1 MAMTS
6 ISLDIPRRNVVLQ
19 PLLWQASLLKFFAC
33 DVPDSPGAA
42 TVYRQ
47 GGAMNKPADRVVAAE
62 SKVMD
67 QGGMTGAQM
76 LVRMLLEYKVETIFG
91 VPGDT
96 SLALYEA
103 IYDAGDRIRHV
114 LARDERSATFMADA
128 YARLSHRPGFCEC
141 PSGAGALYSVPG
153 VAEANAS
160 SIPVI
165 LFTSGIS
172 LAGEGKGTITEMP
185 HHTLFEP
192 ITKHSSVVNSA
203 EKVPETVRRALRIA
217 TTGRPGAVHLVLPTE
232 TMTHR
237 VAFGAASLHAEA
249 ECSTYPAYRTRGSA
263 DVVEKL
269 ADHLLSAERPVIVAG
284 GGVNHSQANAEVIEL
299 AERLGAP
306 VVTTISGQGTM
317 PDEHLLALGVVGDN
331 GFHPHAH
338 RAVEEADVLL
348 YIGCK
353 MGSVSTIKWTL
364 PSPRAGRKIL
374 QIDLD
379 PTLLANNFQNTLSV
393 AGDARLVL
401 QDLLQLVPNSF
412 KRPSPWVDG
421 LNRDRSHF
429 WEESTEQLLCDSA
442 PLKAQRV
449 IHELNR
455 RLPSPSIVI
464 SDAGT
469 PTPYITRFLRLTG
482 DGSRVLI
489 PRSFG
494 GLGYAIP
501 AVVGAWFARPDARPV
516 ALFGDGSLGMSAGE
530 LETLARLNVPAVM
543 IHFNNGCFGWIKTLQ
558 SLHSKSKFM
567 SVDFTPGDMSKVAAA
582 YGIAAWRVETPAQL
596 ERALDEAFA
605 HDGPCFL
612 DVVTEPLVN
621 EVPPVYS
628 WLKTAGKD
636 PLRS

>member
-1 MAMTS
+1 MHNA
-6 ISLDIPRRNVVLQ
+6 Q
-19 PLLWQASLLKFFAC
+19 G
-33 DVPDSPGAA
+33 DS
-42 TVYRQ
+42 
-47 GGAMNKPADRVVAAE
+47 MNKPLDTAVARE
-62 SKVMD
+62 GDVIQ
-67 QGGMTGAQM
+67 QGSMTGAQA
-76 LVRMLLEYKVETIFG
+76 LVRMLIEYKVDVIFG

-96 SLALYEA
+96 SLAFYEA
-103 IYDAGDRIRHV
+103 LYDASDRIRHV

-160 SIPVI
+160 SIPVV

-203 EKVPETVRRALRIA
+203 DKVPETVRKALRIA
-217 TTGRPGAVHLVLPTE
+217 TTGRPGAVHLVMPTE
-232 TMTHR
+232 AMHNR
-237 VAFGAASLHAEA
+237 VSLGAASLHAEA
-249 ECSTYPAYRTRGSA
+249 ECCSYPAYRTRGSA
-263 DVVEKL
+263 HAIGELAVHL
-269 ADHLLSAERPVIVAG
+269 ADAERPVIVAG
-284 GGVNHSQANAEVIEL
+284 GGVNHSGANQHILEL

-317 PDEHLLALGVVGDN
+317 PDEHPLALGVVGDN

-338 RAVEEADVLL
+338 RALDEADVLL
-348 YIGCK
+348 YVGCK

-364 PSPRAGRKIL
+364 PTPRAGRKIL
-374 QIDLD
+374 QIDVD
-379 PTLLANNFQNTLSV
+379 PTLLANNFENTVSV

-401 QDLLQLVPNSF
+401 DDLLPLVPQRSGTS
-412 KRPSPWVDG
+412 KWVEA
-421 LNRDRSHF
+421 LNAARAQF
-429 WEESTEQLLCDSA
+429 WKDAEPQLHSDAA
-442 PLKAQRV
+442 PLRAQRV

-469 PTPYITRFLRLTG
+469 PTPYITRFLRLSG

-489 PRSFG
+489 PRAFG

-501 AVVGAWFARPDARPV
+501 AVIGAWQARPDARPI
-516 ALFGDGSLGMSAGE
+516 ALFGDGSLGMSTGE
-530 LETLARLNVPAVM
+530 LETIARMHVPAVL

-558 SLHSKSKFM
+558 SLHSKGKFM
-567 SVDFTPGDMSKVAAA
+567 SVDFTPGDMSRLARA
-582 YGIAAWRVETPAQL
+582 YGIAAWRVETPQQL
-596 ERALDEAFA
+596 ERAMDEAFA
-605 HDGPCFL
+605 HDGPAFL
-612 DVVTEPLVN
+612 DIVTEPLVN
-621 EVPPVYS
+621 EIPPVYS
-628 WLKTAGKD
+628 WLKAAGRD
-636 PLRS
+636 PLRG

>member
-1 MAMTS
+1 
-6 ISLDIPRRNVVLQ
+6 
-19 PLLWQASLLKFFAC
+19 
-33 DVPDSPGAA
+33 
-42 TVYRQ
+42 
-47 GGAMNKPADRVVAAE
+47 MNKPIDGAVASE
-62 SKVMD
+62 GRLIE
-67 QGGMTGAQM
+67 QGSMTGAQA
-76 LVRMLLEYKVETIFG
+76 LVRMLVEYEVKVVFG

-96 SLALYEA
+96 SLAFYEA
-103 IYDAGDRIRHV
+103 IYDAGDRLLHV

-128 YARLSHRPGFCEC
+128 YARLAHRPGFCEC

-153 VAEANAS
+153 IAEANAS
-160 SIPVI
+160 SIPVV

-203 EKVPETVRRALRIA
+203 DKVPETVRRALRIA

-232 TMTHR
+232 TMANR
-237 VAFGAASLHAEA
+237 VSLGATSLHAEA
-249 ECSTYPAYRTRGSA
+249 ECRTYPAYRTRGSTRA
-263 DVVEKL
+263 IDDL
-269 ADHLLSAERPVIVAG
+269 AAHLLDAARPVIVAG
-284 GGVNHSQANAEVIEL
+284 GGVNHSQANAEVIAL

-317 PDEHLLALGVVGDN
+317 PDEHPLALGVVGDN
-331 GFHPHAH
+331 GFHPHAL

-348 YIGCK
+348 YVGCK

-379 PTLLANNFQNTLSV
+379 PTLLANNYQNTVSV

-401 QDLLQLVPNSF
+401 DDLLALVPDA
-412 KRPSPWVDG
+412 KKAASPWVED
-421 LNRDRSHF
+421 LNRTRARF
-429 WEESTEQLLCDSA
+429 WQDAQPQLHADCA

-455 RLPSPSIVI
+455 RLPSPSVVI

-469 PTPYITRFLRLTG
+469 PTPYITRFLRLAG

-501 AVVGAWFARPDARPV
+501 AVVGAWYARPDARPI
-516 ALFGDGSLGMSAGE
+516 ALFGDGSLGMSTGE
-530 LETLARLNVPAVM
+530 LETIARLNVPAVL

-612 DVVTEPLVN
+612 DIVTEPLVN
-621 EVPPVYS
+621 EIPPVYS
-628 WLKTAGKD
+628 WLKAAGRD
-636 PLRS
+636 PLRG

>member
-1 MAMTS
+1 
-6 ISLDIPRRNVVLQ
+6 
-19 PLLWQASLLKFFAC
+19 
-33 DVPDSPGAA
+33 
-42 TVYRQ
+42 
-47 GGAMNKPADRVVAAE
+47 MNKPVEQAVVSE
-62 SKVMD
+62 GKILD
-67 QGGMTGAQM
+67 QGSMTGAQA
-76 LVRMLLEYKVETIFG
+76 LVKMLLEYNVKAIFG

-160 SIPVI
+160 SIPVV

-172 LAGEGKGTITEMP
+172 LAGEGKGTITDMP

-203 EKVPETVRRALRIA
+203 VKVPETVRKILRIA

-232 TMTHR
+232 TMADR
-237 VAFGAASLHAEA
+237 IPLGAASLHAEA
-249 ECSTYPAYRTRGSA
+249 ECRTYPAYRTRGSA
-263 DVVEKL
+263 DVLDQL
-269 ADHLLSAERPVIVAG
+269 AAHLEVAERPVIVAG
-284 GGVNHSQANAEVIEL
+284 GGVNHSQANAEVIAL

-306 VVTTISGQGTM
+306 VVTTISGQGTI
-317 PDEHLLALGVVGDN
+317 PDEHPLALGVVGDN

-348 YIGCK
+348 YVGCK

-379 PTLLANNFQNTLSV
+379 PTLLANNFENTLSV

-401 QDLLQLVPNSF
+401 EDLLQLVPHEAKSA
-412 KRPSPWVDG
+412 SAWVKD
-421 LNRDRSHF
+421 LNRAREGF
-429 WEESTEQLLCDSA
+429 WQKSQDQLLSEST
-442 PLKAQRV
+442 PLKPQRV
-449 IHELNR
+449 IHELNK
-455 RLPSPSIVI
+455 RLPSPSIVV

-469 PTPYITRFLRLTG
+469 PTPYVTRFLRLTG

-501 AVVGAWFARPDARPV
+501 AVVGAWYARPDARPIG
-516 ALFGDGSLGMSAGE
+516 LFGDGSLGMSAGE
-530 LETLARLNVPAVM
+530 LETLARLNVPAVL

-582 YGIAAWRVETPAQL
+582 YGLAAWRVETPAQL
-596 ERALDEAFA
+596 EKALDEAFT
-605 HDGPCFL
+605 HNGPCFL
-612 DVVTEPLVN
+612 DVVTEPLVSDI
-621 EVPPVYS
+621 PPVYS
-628 WLKTAGKD
+628 WLKSAGRD
-636 PLRS
+636 PLRG

>member
-1 MAMTS
+1 
-6 ISLDIPRRNVVLQ
+6 
-19 PLLWQASLLKFFAC
+19 
-33 DVPDSPGAA
+33 
-42 TVYRQ
+42 
-47 GGAMNKPADRVVAAE
+47 MNKPLDRAVMNE
-62 SKVMD
+62 GKVMD
-67 QGGMTGAQM
+67 QGSMTGAQA
-76 LVRMLLEYKVETIFG
+76 LVRMLLEYHVDVIFG

-96 SLALYEA
+96 SLAFYEA
-103 IYDAGDRIRHV
+103 IYDTGGRLRHV

-153 VAEANAS
+153 IAEANAS
-160 SIPVI
+160 SIPVV

-192 ITKHSSVVNSA
+192 ITKHSSVINSA
-203 EKVPETVRRALRIA
+203 EKVPETVRKALRIA

-232 TMTHR
+232 TMANR
-237 VAFGAASLHAEA
+237 VSLGAASLHAEA
-249 ECSTYPAYRTRGSA
+249 ECRSYPAYRTRSSA
-263 DVVEKL
+263 KAVEEL
-269 ADHLLSAERPVIVAG
+269 AAHLLGGERLVIVAG
-284 GGVNHSQANAEVIEL
+284 GGVNHSQANQQVLIL
-299 AERLGAP
+299 AECLGAP

-317 PDEHLLALGVVGDN
+317 PDEHPLALGVVGDN

-348 YIGCK
+348 YVGCK

-379 PTLLANNFQNTLSV
+379 PTLLANNFANTLSV

-401 QDLLQLVPNSF
+401 EDLLRLVPQTV
-412 KRPSPWVDG
+412 KTVSPWVDE
-421 LNRDRSHF
+421 LNAARTRF
-429 WEESTEQLLCDSA
+429 WQDSQAQLLSDAA
-442 PLKAQRV
+442 PLKAPRV

-469 PTPYITRFLRLTG
+469 PTPFITRFLRLTG

-501 AVVGAWFARPDARPV
+501 ALVGAWFARPDARPI
-516 ALFGDGSLGMSAGE
+516 ALFGDGSLGMSTGE
-530 LETLARLNVPAVM
+530 LETIARLNVPAVM

-567 SVDFTPGDMSKVAAA
+567 SVDFTPNDMSKLAAV
-582 YGIAAWRVETPAQL
+582 YGIRSWRVETPAQL

-605 HDGPCFL
+605 HDGPTFL
-612 DVVTEPLVN
+612 DVVTEPLLD
-621 EVPPVYS
+621 EIPPVYS
-628 WLKTAGKD
+628 WLKAAGRD

>member
-1 MAMTS
+1 
-6 ISLDIPRRNVVLQ
+6 
-19 PLLWQASLLKFFAC
+19 
-33 DVPDSPGAA
+33 
-42 TVYRQ
+42 
-47 GGAMNKPADRVVAAE
+47 MNKPLDLAVVNEGKA
-62 SKVMD
+62 MD
-67 QGGMTGAQM
+67 QGTMSGAQA
-76 LVRMLLEYKVETIFG
+76 LVRMLLEYRVDVVFG

-114 LARDERSATFMADA
+114 MARDERSATFMADA
-128 YARLSHRPGFCEC
+128 YARLAHRPGFCEC

-160 SIPVI
+160 SIPVV

-172 LAGEGKGTITEMP
+172 MAGEGKGTITEMP

-203 EKVPETVRRALRIA
+203 DKVPEALRKALRIA

-232 TMTHR
+232 TMSHR
-237 VAFGAASLHAEA
+237 VAYGAASLHDEA
-249 ECSTYPAYRTRGSA
+249 ECRAYPAYRTRSSA
-263 DVVEKL
+263 AAMAEL
-269 ADHLLSAERPVIVAG
+269 AGHLESAQRPVIVAG
-284 GGVNHSQANAEVIEL
+284 GGVNHSQANAEVLAL

-317 PDEHLLALGVVGDN
+317 PDEHPLALGVVGDN

-348 YIGCK
+348 YVGCK
-353 MGSVSTIKWTL
+353 MGSVSTIKWSL

-379 PTLLANNFQNTLSV
+379 PTLLANNFENTLSV

-401 QDLLQLVPNSF
+401 EDLLQLVPEAV
-412 KRPSPWVDG
+412 KTPSAWVED
-421 LNRDRSHF
+421 LNRARARF
-429 WEESTEQLLCDSA
+429 WEDSQAQLHA
-442 PLKAQRV
+442 QATPLKPQRV

-455 RLPSPSIVI
+455 RLPSPSVVV

-469 PTPYITRFLRLTG
+469 PTPYITRFLRLSG

-516 ALFGDGSLGMSAGE
+516 GLFGDGSLGMSAGE
-530 LETLARLNVPAVM
+530 LETLVRLNVPAVL

-582 YGIAAWRVETPAQL
+582 YGLAAWRVETPDQL
-596 ERALDEAFA
+596 ERALDEAFS

-621 EVPPVYS
+621 DVPPVYS
-628 WLKTAGKD
+628 WLKSAGRD
-636 PLRS
+636 PLRG

>member
-1 MAMTS
+1 
-6 ISLDIPRRNVVLQ
+6 
-19 PLLWQASLLKFFAC
+19 
-33 DVPDSPGAA
+33 
-42 TVYRQ
+42 
-47 GGAMNKPADRVVAAE
+47 MNKPIDEGVASE
-62 SKVMD
+62 GNVLQ
-67 QGGMTGAQM
+67 QGSMTGAQA
-76 LVRMLLEYKVETIFG
+76 LVRMLLEYEVKVVFG

-103 IYDAGDRIRHV
+103 IYDAGDRLQHV

-128 YARLSHRPGFCEC
+128 YARLAHKPGFCEC

-153 VAEANAS
+153 IAEANAS
-160 SIPVI
+160 SIPVV

-203 EKVPETVRRALRIA
+203 DKVPETVRRALRIA

-232 TMTHR
+232 TVGNR
-237 VAFGAASLHAEA
+237 VSLGAASLHAEA
-249 ECSTYPAYRTRGSA
+249 ECRTYPAYRTRGSA
-263 DVVEKL
+263 RAIDEL
-269 ADHLLSAERPVIVAG
+269 ASHLLGAARPVIVAG
-284 GGVNHSQANAEVIEL
+284 GGVNHSQANAEVIAL
-299 AERLGAP
+299 AQRLGAP

-317 PDEHLLALGVVGDN
+317 PDEHPLALGVVGDN

-348 YIGCK
+348 YVGCK

-379 PTLLANNFQNTLSV
+379 PTLLANNFENTVSV

-401 QDLLQLVPNSF
+401 EDLLQLVPDVQKAESE
-412 KRPSPWVDG
+412 WVAD
-421 LNRDRSHF
+421 LNRARAQF
-429 WEESTEQLLCDSA
+429 WQDAQPQLHADCA

-455 RLPSPSIVI
+455 RLPSPSVVI

-469 PTPYITRFLRLTG
+469 PTPYITRFLRLAG

-501 AVVGAWFARPDARPV
+501 AVVGAWYARPDARPV
-516 ALFGDGSLGMSAGE
+516 ALFGDGSLGMSTGE
-530 LETLARLNVPAVM
+530 LETIARLNVPAVL

-567 SVDFTPGDMSKVAAA
+567 SVDFTPGDMSRVAAA

-596 ERALDEAFA
+596 EKALDEAFA
-605 HDGPCFL
+605 HDGPSFL
-612 DVVTEPLVN
+612 DIVTEPLVN
-621 EVPPVYS
+621 EIPPVYS
-628 WLKTAGKD
+628 WLKAAGRD
-636 PLRS
+636 PLRT

>member
-1 MAMTS
+1 
-6 ISLDIPRRNVVLQ
+6 
-19 PLLWQASLLKFFAC
+19 
-33 DVPDSPGAA
+33 
-42 TVYRQ
+42 
-47 GGAMNKPADRVVAAE
+47 MNKPIDEAVAGE
-62 SKVMD
+62 RQVIE
-67 QGGMTGAQM
+67 QGSMTGAQA
-76 LVRMLLEYKVETIFG
+76 LVRMLLEYEVKVVFG

-96 SLALYEA
+96 SLAFYEA
-103 IYDAGDRIRHV
+103 IYDAGDRLQHV

-128 YARLSHRPGFCEC
+128 YARLAHRPGFCEC

-153 VAEANAS
+153 IAEANAS
-160 SIPVI
+160 SIPVV

-203 EKVPETVRRALRIA
+203 DKVPETVRRALRIA

-232 TMTHR
+232 TMANR
-237 VAFGAASLHAEA
+237 VSLGATSLHAEA
-249 ECSTYPAYRTRGSA
+249 ECRAYPAYRTRGSTRA
-263 DVVEKL
+263 IDEL
-269 ADHLLSAERPVIVAG
+269 AAHLLDAARPVIVAG
-284 GGVNHSQANAEVIEL
+284 GGVNHSQANAEVIAL

-317 PDEHLLALGVVGDN
+317 PDEHPLALGVVGDN
-331 GFHPHAH
+331 GFHPHAL

-348 YIGCK
+348 YVGCK

-379 PTLLANNFQNTLSV
+379 PTLLANNYQNTVSV

-401 QDLLQLVPNSF
+401 DDLLALVPDAR
-412 KRPSPWVDG
+412 KAASPWVKD
-421 LNRDRSHF
+421 LNRTRARF
-429 WEESTEQLLCDSA
+429 WRDAQPQLHADCA

-455 RLPSPSIVI
+455 RLPSPSVVI

-469 PTPYITRFLRLTG
+469 PTPYITRFLRLAG

-501 AVVGAWFARPDARPV
+501 AVVGAWYARPDARPI
-516 ALFGDGSLGMSAGE
+516 ALFGDGSLGMSTGE
-530 LETLARLNVPAVM
+530 LETIARLNVPAVL

-612 DVVTEPLVN
+612 DIVTEPLVK
-621 EVPPVYS
+621 EIPPVYS
-628 WLKTAGKD
+628 WLKAAGRD
-636 PLRS
+636 PLRT

>member
-1 MAMTS
+1 
-6 ISLDIPRRNVVLQ
+6 
-19 PLLWQASLLKFFAC
+19 
-33 DVPDSPGAA
+33 
-42 TVYRQ
+42 
-47 GGAMNKPADRVVAAE
+47 MNKPIAQSVISEA
-62 SKVMD
+62 KVMD
-67 QGGMTGAQM
+67 SGSMTGAQAR
-76 LVRMLLEYKVETIFG
+76 VRMLLEYHVDVIFG

-103 IYDAGDRIRHV
+103 IYDSGERLRHV

-128 YARLSHRPGFCEC
+128 YARLAHRPGFCEC

-160 SIPVI
+160 SIPVV

-172 LAGEGKGTITEMP
+172 MAGEGKGTITEMP

-192 ITKHSSVVNSA
+192 ITKHSSVINSA
-203 EKVPETVRRALRIA
+203 DKIPETIRKALRIA

-232 TMTHR
+232 TMANR
-237 VAFGAASLHAEA
+237 VTFGAVSLHAEA
-249 ECSTYPAYRTRGSA
+249 ECRSYPAYRTRSSA
-263 DVVEKL
+263 AVVEEL
-269 ADHLLSAERPVIVAG
+269 ASHLSAAQRLVIVAG
-284 GGVNHSQANAEVIEL
+284 GGVNHSQANAELLEL

-317 PDEHLLALGVVGDN
+317 PDEHVLALGVVGDN

-348 YIGCK
+348 YVGCK

-364 PSPRAGRKIL
+364 PSPRADRKIL

-379 PTLLANNFQNTLSV
+379 PTLLANNFENTLSV

-401 QDLLQLVPNSF
+401 EDLLRLLPLTE
-412 KRPSPWVDG
+412 RPRSEWLDD
-421 LNRDRSHF
+421 LNRARVAF
-429 WEESTEQLLCDSA
+429 WQESQAQLHADSA
-442 PLKAQRV
+442 PLKPQRV

-469 PTPYITRFLRLTG
+469 PTPYITRFLRLAG

-516 ALFGDGSLGMSAGE
+516 GLFGDGSLGMSAGE
-530 LETLARLNVPAVM
+530 LETLARLNVPAVL

-558 SLHSKSKFM
+558 SLHSKGKFM
-567 SVDFTPGDMSKVAAA
+567 SVDITPGDMSKVAAA
-582 YGIAAWRVETPAQL
+582 YGLAAWRVETPAQL

-621 EVPPVYS
+621 EIPPVYS
-628 WLKTAGKD
+628 WLKAAGRN
-636 PLRS
+636 PLHDSIKP

>member
-1 MAMTS
+1 
-6 ISLDIPRRNVVLQ
+6 
-19 PLLWQASLLKFFAC
+19 
-33 DVPDSPGAA
+33 
-42 TVYRQ
+42 
-47 GGAMNKPADRVVAAE
+47 MNKPIDEAVASE
-62 SKVMD
+62 GKVIE
-67 QGGMTGAQM
+67 QGSMTGAQA
-76 LVRMLLEYKVETIFG
+76 LVRMLLEYEVKVVFG

-96 SLALYEA
+96 SLAFYEA
-103 IYDAGDRIRHV
+103 IYDVGDRLQHV

-128 YARLSHRPGFCEC
+128 YARLAHRPGFCEC

-153 VAEANAS
+153 IAEANAS
-160 SIPVI
+160 SIPVV

-203 EKVPETVRRALRIA
+203 DKVPETVRRALRIA

-232 TMTHR
+232 TMANR
-237 VAFGAASLHAEA
+237 VSLGAASLHAEA
-249 ECSTYPAYRTRGSA
+249 ECRTYPAYRTRGSA
-263 DVVEKL
+263 RAIDEL
-269 ADHLLSAERPVIVAG
+269 AAHLLAAQRPVIVAG
-284 GGVNHSQANAEVIEL
+284 GGVNHSQANAEVIAL
-299 AERLGAP
+299 AQRLGAP

-317 PDEHLLALGVVGDN
+317 PDEHPLALGVVGDN
-331 GFHPHAH
+331 GFHPHAL

-348 YIGCK
+348 YVGCK

-379 PTLLANNFQNTLSV
+379 PTLLANNYENTVSV

-401 QDLLQLVPNSF
+401 DDLLALVPDVQKGASA
-412 KRPSPWVDG
+412 WVED
-421 LNRDRSHF
+421 LNRARAQF
-429 WEESTEQLLCDSA
+429 WRDAQLQLHADCA

-455 RLPSPSIVI
+455 RLPSPSVVI

-469 PTPYITRFLRLTG
+469 PTPYITRFLRLAG

-501 AVVGAWFARPDARPV
+501 AVVGAWYARPDARPI
-516 ALFGDGSLGMSAGE
+516 ALFGDGSLGMSTGE
-530 LETLARLNVPAVM
+530 LETIARLNVPAVL

-596 ERALDEAFA
+596 EKALDEAFA

-612 DVVTEPLVN
+612 DIVTEPLVN
-621 EVPPVYS
+621 EIPPVYS
-628 WLKTAGKD
+628 WLKAAGRD

>member
-1 MAMTS
+1 
-6 ISLDIPRRNVVLQ
+6 
-19 PLLWQASLLKFFAC
+19 
-33 DVPDSPGAA
+33 
-42 TVYRQ
+42 
-47 GGAMNKPADRVVAAE
+47 MNKPIDDAVASE
-62 SKVMD
+62 GKVIE
-67 QGGMTGAQM
+67 QGGMTGAQA
-76 LVRMLLEYKVETIFG
+76 LVRMLVEYDVKVVFG

-96 SLALYEA
+96 SLAFYEA
-103 IYDAGDRIRHV
+103 IHDAGDRLRHV

-128 YARLSHRPGFCEC
+128 YARLAHRPGFCEC

-153 VAEANAS
+153 IAEANAS
-160 SIPVI
+160 SIPVV

-203 EKVPETVRRALRIA
+203 DKVPETVRRALRIA

-232 TMTHR
+232 TMANR
-237 VAFGAASLHAEA
+237 VSLGAASLHAEA
-249 ECSTYPAYRTRGSA
+249 ECRTYPAYRTRGSA
-263 DVVEKL
+263 HAIDEL
-269 ADHLLSAERPVIVAG
+269 ARHLLAAARPVIVAG
-284 GGVNHSQANAEVIEL
+284 GGVNHSQANAEVIAL
-299 AERLGAP
+299 AQRLGAP

-317 PDEHLLALGVVGDN
+317 PDEHPLALGVVGDN
-331 GFHPHAH
+331 GFHPHAL

-348 YIGCK
+348 YVGCK

-379 PTLLANNFQNTLSV
+379 PTLLANNYENTVSV

-401 QDLLQLVPNSF
+401 DDLLELVPDAQKTASE
-412 KRPSPWVDG
+412 WVAD
-421 LNRDRSHF
+421 LNRARAQF
-429 WEESTEQLLCDSA
+429 WRDAQPQLHADCA

-455 RLPSPSIVI
+455 RLPSPSVVI

-469 PTPYITRFLRLTG
+469 PTPYITRFLRLAG

-501 AVVGAWFARPDARPV
+501 AVVGAWYARPDARPIG
-516 ALFGDGSLGMSAGE
+516 LFGDGSLGMSTGE
-530 LETLARLNVPAVM
+530 LETIARLDVPAVL

-558 SLHSKSKFM
+558 SLHSKRKFM
-567 SVDFTPGDMSKVAAA
+567 SVDFTPGDMSRVAAA

-621 EVPPVYS
+621 EIPPVYS
-628 WLKTAGKD
+628 WLKAAGRD
-636 PLRS
+636 PLRG

>member
-1 MAMTS
+1 
-6 ISLDIPRRNVVLQ
+6 
-19 PLLWQASLLKFFAC
+19 
-33 DVPDSPGAA
+33 
-42 TVYRQ
+42 
-47 GGAMNKPADRVVAAE
+47 
-62 SKVMD
+62 MD
-67 QGGMTGAQM
+67 QGSMTGAQV
-76 LVRMLLEYKVETIFG
+76 LVRMLLEYNVEVIFG

-103 IYDAGDRIRHV
+103 IYDAGDRIAHV

-160 SIPVI
+160 SIPVV

-203 EKVPETVRRALRIA
+203 DKMPETVRRALRIA

-232 TMTHR
+232 TMANR
-237 VAFGAASLHAEA
+237 VSLGAASLHAEA
-249 ECSTYPAYRTRGSA
+249 ECRTYPAYRTRSSA
-263 DVVEKL
+263 KAVEEL
-269 ADHLLSAERPVIVAG
+269 AAHLLAAERPVIVAG
-284 GGVNHSQANAEVIEL
+284 GGVNHSQANAAGPRPGRVPGRAGGHHHFRPGHHARRASAGARRGGRQRLSPACPPRRGRGRRAALCGLQDGIGLHHQVDLALAARGPQDPADRPRPDPAGEQL
-299 AERLGAP
+299 RKHAERGRRRPARARGPVAPGAAD
-306 VVTTISGQGTM
+306 GQ
-317 PDEHLLALGVVGDN
+317 DVLALGRRPESGARPLLVGIARPQL
-331 GFHPHAH
+331 H
-338 RAVEEADVLL
+338 
-348 YIGCK
+348 
-353 MGSVSTIKWTL
+353 S
-364 PSPRAGRKIL
+364 
-374 QIDLD
+374 
-379 PTLLANNFQNTLSV
+379 
-393 AGDARLVL
+393 DA
-401 QDLLQLVPNSF
+401 
-412 KRPSPWVDG
+412 
-421 LNRDRSHF
+421 
-429 WEESTEQLLCDSA
+429 A

-501 AVVGAWFARPDARPV
+501 AVVGAWYARPDARPV
-516 ALFGDGSLGMSAGE
+516 ALFGDGSLGMSTGE
-530 LETLARLNVPAVM
+530 LETIARLNVPAVM

-567 SVDFTPGDMSKVAAA
+567 SVDFTPGDMSKVASVYGMPVVAGRDARAA
-582 YGIAAWRVETPAQL
+582 GASPRRGLCPR
-596 ERALDEAFA
+596 RARASSTWS
-605 HDGPCFL
+605 P
-612 DVVTEPLVN
+612 
-621 EVPPVYS
+621 S
-628 WLKTAGKD
+628 
-636 PLRS
+636 R

>member
-1 MAMTS
+1 MRCAGWS
-6 ISLDIPRRNVVLQ
+6 
-19 PLLWQASLLKFFAC
+19 
-33 DVPDSPGAA
+33 GAA
-42 TVYRQ
+42 ATTRQ
-47 GGAMNKPADRVVAAE
+47 ESGMNKPLDQAVINE
-62 SKVMD
+62 GKVMD
-67 QGGMTGAQM
+67 QGSMTGAQA
-76 LVRMLLEYKVETIFG
+76 LVRMLLEYNVEVIFG

-96 SLALYEA
+96 SLAFYEA
-103 IYDAGDRIRHV
+103 IYDTGGRLRHV

-153 VAEANAS
+153 IAEANAS
-160 SIPVI
+160 SIPVV

-192 ITKHSSVVNSA
+192 ITKHSSVINSA

-232 TMTHR
+232 TMANR
-237 VAFGAASLHAEA
+237 VSLGAASLHAEA
-249 ECSTYPAYRTRGSA
+249 ECRSYPAYRTRSSA
-263 DVVEKL
+263 RAVEEL
-269 ADHLLSAERPVIVAG
+269 AGHLLGAQRPVIVAG
-284 GGVNHSQANAEVIEL
+284 GGVNHSQANEQVLIL
-299 AERLGAP
+299 AECLGAP

-317 PDEHLLALGVVGDN
+317 PDEHPLALGVVGDN

-338 RAVEEADVLL
+338 RAVEESDVLL
-348 YIGCK
+348 YVGCK

-379 PTLLANNFQNTLSV
+379 PTLLANNFANTLSV

-401 QDLLQLVPNSF
+401 EDLLRLVPQTI
-412 KRPSPWVDG
+412 KTVSPWVDE
-421 LNRDRSHF
+421 LNAARARF
-429 WEESTEQLLCDSA
+429 WQDSQAQLLSDAS

-469 PTPYITRFLRLTG
+469 PTPFITRFLRLTG

-516 ALFGDGSLGMSAGE
+516 ALFGDGSLGMSTGE
-530 LETLARLNVPAVM
+530 LETIARLNVPAVM

-567 SVDFTPGDMSKVAAA
+567 SVDFTPNDMSKLAAV
-582 YGIAAWRVETPAQL
+582 YGIRSWRVETPAQL

-605 HDGPCFL
+605 HDGPSFL
-612 DVVTEPLVN
+612 DVVTEPLIN
-621 EVPPVYS
+621 EIPPVYS
-628 WLKTAGKD
+628 WLKAAGQD